1 MIEFMSGDTFGRQ
14 LAGHRFR
21 ARILD
26 DRPDSRRR
34 ARLLEIYDTRSDP
47 GSRTCWSTQYGPVVV
62 VSTAVDDGAD
72 RIQLDSK
79 RGVLPLTDEPPD
91 DLIMATTRHGRYVLR
106 AEELLAAIRDGTTKL
121 VLGAPRRAKGTMLLT

>member
-1 MIEFMSGDTFGRQ
+1 MT
-14 LAGHRFR
+14 LA
-21 ARILD
+21 
-26 DRPDSRRR
+26 P
-34 ARLLEIYDTRSDP
+34 T
-47 GSRTCWSTQYGPVVV
+47 GSRTCWTPYGPVVV

-106 AEELLAAIRDGTTKL
+106 AEELLAAIRDGATKL
-121 VLGAPRRAKGTMLLT
+121 VLQRTTTR